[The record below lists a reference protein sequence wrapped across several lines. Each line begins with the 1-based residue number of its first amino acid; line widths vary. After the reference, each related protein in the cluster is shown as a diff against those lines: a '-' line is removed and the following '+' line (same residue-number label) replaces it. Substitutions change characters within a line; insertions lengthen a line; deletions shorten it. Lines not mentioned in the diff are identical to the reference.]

1 MGAVTSMSNDTPFY
15 VTKQRVAHKPGY
27 GAEAEC
33 GEIFQ
38 PGQIERME
46 YAQLLVWVKP
56 TFCPFC
62 FPGGVS

>member
-1 MGAVTSMSNDTPFY
+1 MTSMSNDTPFY

-38 PGQIERME
+38 PGQIRRMKYVE
-46 YAQLLVWVKP
+46 LLVYVKP
-56 TFCPFC
+56 IWCRHC
-62 FPGGVS
+62 FKDGAP